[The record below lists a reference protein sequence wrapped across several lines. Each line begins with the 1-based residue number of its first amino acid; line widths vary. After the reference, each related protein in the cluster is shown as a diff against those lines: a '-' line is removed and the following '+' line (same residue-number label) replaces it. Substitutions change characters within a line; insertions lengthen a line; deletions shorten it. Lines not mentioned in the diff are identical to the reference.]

1 MCVGTRALSL
11 HLLTI
16 AISEWGMAFLY
27 GARAYNSSDL
37 VSLAEYSWREAVAYQ
52 VSPADAAS
60 GTHPLRSVPFSPT
73 CGGSKRLST
82 RETNQS

>member
-1 MCVGTRALSL
+1 MYVGTRGFSL
-11 HLLTI
+11 HVLI
-16 AISEWGMAFLY
+16 MDASEWGMAFLY

-37 VSLAEYSWREAVAYQ
+37 VSLAEYSWREAAAYQ
-52 VSPADAAS
+52 VSSADAAS
-60 GTHPLRSVPFSPT
+60 GTHPLRSVPFSST